1 MWTKDILVGT
11 LLGDASIACKG
22 KPVCVKFEQKPL
34 VKNIFIVYSWFGTYV
49 GTPPRRRTFEND
61 FHKTKP
67 GQSVWFRTYAH
78 ESLLF
83 YENLFYKSRR

>member
-1 MWTKDILVGT
+1 MILE
-11 LLGDASIACKG
+11 
-22 KPVCVKFEQKPL
+22 P
-34 VKNIFIVYSWFGTYV
+34 YV
-49 GTPPRRRTFEND
+49 GTPPRRRAFEND

-83 YENLFYKSRR
+83 YENLFYIRNQDKRIKRVPKTSISY

>member
-1 MWTKDILVGT
+1 MSEHHR
-11 LLGDASIACKG
+11 DAA
-22 KPVCVKFEQKPL
+22 
-34 VKNIFIVYSWFGTYV
+34 
-49 GTPPRRRTFEND
+49 FEND

-83 YENLFYKSRR
+83 YENLFYIRNQEDKRIKRVPKTSISY

>member
-1 MWTKDILVGT
+1 MILE
-11 LLGDASIACKG
+11 
-22 KPVCVKFEQKPL
+22 P
-34 VKNIFIVYSWFGTYV
+34 YV

-83 YENLFYKSRR
+83 YENLFYIRNQEDKRSNVCLNIHKLLTPRALAYWFMDDGSSQWSKNNIG